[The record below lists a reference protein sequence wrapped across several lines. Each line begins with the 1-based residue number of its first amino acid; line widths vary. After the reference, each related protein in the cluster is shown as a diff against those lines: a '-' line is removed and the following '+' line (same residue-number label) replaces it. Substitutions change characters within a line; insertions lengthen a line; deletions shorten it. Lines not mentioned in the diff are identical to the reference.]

1 MSDAK
6 ITLSAEDKTRAAFA
20 GVKRNL
26 LDLRDTGAAINQSFG
41 GLGALLGSAFAGVSL
56 TAFVRA
62 TADGIDRLNDIKD
75 ATGASIEGIS
85 ALEDVAAR
93 TGTTIDVVSASL
105 LKFNNVLGDAK
116 QGSEGATIFKALGL
130 DVAELR
136 RLDPAEALRQTAVA
150 LSGYA
155 DSGEKARVVQ
165 QLFGK
170 SVREVAPFL
179 NDLAAAGQLNA
190 TVTQQQAEEAEK
202 FNKQLAALSKNSTDL
217 ARGLTSGL
225 ITVLLDLTNRLQ
237 TAQQI
242 FGGFTGALAAGIGGK
257 LNFSD
262 AAEGLKEYNRQ
273 LAEVDAGLQRIS
285 DKPRTQGFGPLLDKQ
300 AVADLQKQR
309 TELQKFADYYRS
321 ILNMGSAGQGRG
333 SAPPRPALELPAF
346 AGGKPG
352 GVPAKIKAPEI
363 EVPPIPESL
372 KDALRLIEQTDSAKL
387 ANLRL
392 QLQELTDITAS
403 GLSSP
408 GVYQAING
416 VVEQIN
422 RLDPAYQQAIA
433 DQQRLNE
440 LLAATPTGRLEKQR
454 EDMEFLAKAFEDGRL
469 GLVGSQE
476 AIEAYS
482 QAVQAALGTAAVDAK
497 ATVEEI
503 DEFSREAARNIQ
515 GALGSTLKATLRG
528 DFDSIGELWGNLLLD
543 MVAEAAAAQL
553 GRVLLGDF
561 AKTGAIGG
569 LLGQGLG
576 FLAGI
581 GRADGGPVGARSIQR
596 VNERGFEVF
605 TDPMGKDWLMTGTRG
620 GYVTPN
626 NQISAAAPA
635 SGGNTYVEI
644 HNQVGG
650 GMQRGEVYAL
660 LQSTSQQIKADMYR
674 LLQDRKVIPA

>member
-41 GLGALLGSAFAGVSL
+41 GLAALLGSAFAGLSL

-75 ATGASIEGIS
+75 ATGASIESIS

-116 QGSEGATIFKALGL
+116 AGTENATIFRALGL
-130 DVAELR
+130 DVAELK

-150 LSGYA
+150 LAGFA
-155 DSGEKARVVQ
+155 DDGDKARVVQ

-179 NDLAAAGQLNA
+179 NDLAVAGQLNA
-190 TVTQQQAEEAEK
+190 KYTAQQAEEAEK
-202 FNKQLAALSKNSTDL
+202 FNKQLAQLGKSSSDFARSLVSDVLPALNSFLEKITSINRSGGFFASIAKDL
-217 ARGLTSGL
+217 RAGMVGEELRQVVGQIESIQATIDRQGGTPYLERRLKSLRAEAAGLTRESAEL
-225 ITVLLDLTNRLQ
+225 SEWLKRF
-237 TAQQI
+237 AQQ
-242 FGGFTGALAAGIGGK
+242 A
-257 LNFSD
+257 D
-262 AAEGLKEYNRQ
+262 PY
-273 LAEVDAGLQRIS
+273 
-285 DKPRTQGFGPLLDKQ
+285 
-300 AVADLQKQR
+300 ADLSRKRQ
-309 TELQKFADYYRS
+309 ED
-321 ILNMGSAGQGRG
+321 RG
-333 SAPPRPALELPAF
+333 FVPDRPQLSVPGVCGGARLSPPP
-346 AGGKPG
+346 
-352 GVPAKIKAPEI
+352 KIKAPEI

-605 TDPMGKDWLMTGTRG
+605 TDPMGKDWLMTGARG

-660 LQSTSQQIKADMYR
+660 LQSASQQIKADMFR